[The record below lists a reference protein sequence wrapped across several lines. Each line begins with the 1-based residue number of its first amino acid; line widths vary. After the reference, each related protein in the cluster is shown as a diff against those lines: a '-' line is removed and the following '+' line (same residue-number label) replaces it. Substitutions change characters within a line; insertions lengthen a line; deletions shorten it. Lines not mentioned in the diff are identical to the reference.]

1 MEEVGLALK
10 DANTQSW
17 RRVEGPKQARRM
29 EALGVKRGH
38 QLGKDTESLGICET
52 GCAAEAKTEGLETR
66 HRNSDFADGQS
77 RISLQLLT

>member
-1 MEEVGLALK
+1 MGQVGLALK

-38 QLGKDTESLGICET
+38 QLSKDTESLVISET
-52 GCAAEAKTEGLETR
+52 GCAAEAKTGLETR

-77 RISLQLLT
+77 RISLQLPT